1 MSFLSTPLA
10 PIASDKTTPSFAF
23 FANPKQT
30 PLAEGVA
37 RLLNTK
43 LNPVAHKRFADGELK
58 VTLPPKKDAA
68 TAIIVQ
74 QVTTHTQLMTL
85 LLTLQALK
93 HQGYQ
98 NRIACVPYLFYT
110 RQDQASDLS
119 GHPLS
124 LVLQL
129 LQQAGATHLVL
140 LDAHNEALPVPHGL
154 QAHYATTTDLFAKS
168 IQKRFAHLAD
178 LCVVSPDA
186 GSATRAE
193 HLAAALKV
201 PFVVCTKK
209 RTACKKGPHLTL
221 QASIPAKRVLLVDD
235 IIDSGHTL
243 QAAAQLLKARGVQEV
258 HAYVTHG
265 VLSNKTFCTEASRKA
280 LALDTLTLTNTLAP
294 NLPSFALSASTFL
307 RPFLDATVPLAAA
320 IKKSATTHNTRAT
333 AS

>member
-1 MSFLSTPLA
+1 MLNTPLD
-10 PIASDKTTPSFAF
+10 PI
-23 FANPKQT
+23 
-30 PLAEGVA
+30 
-37 RLLNTK
+37 
-43 LNPVAHKRFADGELK
+43 AHKRFADGELK

-68 TAIIVQ
+68 TAIILQ
-74 QVTTHTQLMTL
+74 QVATHTQLMTL

-93 HQGYQ
+93 RQGYH

-110 RQDQASDLS
+110 RQDQTSDLS

-140 LDAHNEALPVPHGL
+140 LDAHNEAAPLPQRL
-154 QAHYATTTDLFAKS
+154 QVHYATTTDLFAKN
-168 IQKRFAHLAD
+168 IQKHLMHLTD

-193 HLAAALKV
+193 RLAAALNV
-201 PFVVCTKK
+201 SFVVCTKK
-209 RTACKKGPHLTL
+209 RTACKKGLNLTL
-221 QASIPAKRVLLVDD
+221 QASVPAKRVLLVDD

-243 QAAAQLLKARGVQEV
+243 QAAAHLLKARGVQDV

-265 VLSNKTFCTEASRKA
+265 VLSNKTFFTEESRKA
-280 LALDTLTLTNTLAP
+280 SALDTLTLTNTLAP
-294 NLPSFALSASTFL
+294 SLPSFALSASAFF
-307 RPFLDATVPLAAA
+307 RPLLNASAPLASA
-320 IKKSATTHNTRAT
+320 IKTSVTTQNTRAN

>member
-1 MSFLSTPLA
+1 MLNTPLN
-10 PIASDKTTPSFAF
+10 PIA
-23 FANPKQT
+23 Q
-30 PLAEGVA
+30 
-37 RLLNTK
+37 
-43 LNPVAHKRFADGELK
+43 KRFGDGELK
-58 VTLPPKKDAA
+58 VTLPPKQEAP

-74 QVTTHTQLMTL
+74 QVATHTQLMTL

-93 HQGYQ
+93 RQGYH

-119 GHPLS
+119 GNPLS
-124 LVLQL
+124 LVFQL

-140 LDAHNEALPVPHGL
+140 LDAHNEAAPLPHGFHV
-154 QAHYATTTDLFAKS
+154 HYATTTDLFAKS
-168 IQKRFAHLAD
+168 IQKRFTCLAD

-193 HLAAALKV
+193 HLAASLKV

-209 RTACKKGPHLTL
+209 RTACKKGLNLTL

-235 IIDSGHTL
+235 IIDAGHTL
-243 QAAAQLLKARGVQEV
+243 QAAAHLLKARGVQEV

-265 VLSNKTFCTEASRKA
+265 VLSNKTFFTEESRKA
-280 LALDTLTLTNTLAP
+280 SALDTLTLTNTLAP
-294 NLPSFALSASTFL
+294 SLPSFALSASAFF
-307 RPFLDATVPLAAA
+307 RPLLNASAPLASA
-320 IKKSATTHNTRAT
+320 IKTSVTTQNTRAN